1 MTDKYNIQ
9 TGRAGILNL
18 ISQRERGFLFNSQ
31 YKSNVTKVK
40 VNQLP
45 KFSDLP
51 TVYSDVDDGYFFN
64 FLRSGTRGNLFG
76 VGEYHFRT
84 TTDRGLVCVFEFT
97 THNSVGKDA
106 SIITSFSKRYFT
118 EYCFVNMP
126 ISDIADLSYRN
137 QKMLLIVGNLNFR
150 KCAALLSPIAC
161 DYVHQGL
168 SWKMDDQVFCCAG
181 DINSENFVLGCTYGF
196 YVCKSFKLSKKYH
209 LQDSIIAAEFNN
221 DGNLFFISDLTNGI
235 QLCDMREN
243 IESSLRNSLP
253 YIKEPAV
260 SDPSFCAMRMKLL
273 SDQVTLIASS
283 KTGHIKVSG
292 KDITENTAVD
302 VDDTDYI
309 KDDKMIQILFEP
321 L

>member
-18 ISQRERGFLFNSQ
+18 ISQRERGFLLNSQ

-45 KFSDLP
+45 KCSDLP
-51 TVYSDVDDGYFFN
+51 TVYSDVDDGFFFH
-64 FLRSGTRGNLFG
+64 FLRRSTRGDLVG
-76 VGEYHFRT
+76 AGEYHFGT
-84 TTDRGLVCVFEFT
+84 TRGRDLVCVFEFS
-97 THNSVGKDA
+97 THNSMGKDA
-106 SIITSFSKRYFT
+106 SIATFPFSKGISAKYVFA
-118 EYCFVNMP
+118 NMF
-126 ISDIADLSYRN
+126 IRDIADLSYRN

-150 KCAALLSPIAC
+150 KCAALLSPINC
-161 DYVHQGL
+161 DYIHQGHT
-168 SWKMDDQVFCCAG
+168 WRMDGQILCCAG

-196 YVCKSFKLSKKYH
+196 YVCKSLKLSKKYH

-221 DGNLFFISDLTNGI
+221 DGNLFLISDLTNGI

-283 KTGHIKVSG
+283 ETGHISK
-292 KDITENTAVD
+292 
-302 VDDTDYI
+302 
-309 KDDKMIQILFEP
+309 
-321 L
+321 